1 MSPKLRWSGKLL
13 MCLVSLVLVAIL
25 VAGTVGCGDDEETTT
40 GETITLTFSMMSPPT
55 AANSAVLDEFTFPE
69 IEKRSNGRLKIEPYW
84 SGSLLAGGE
93 TLRGV
98 GSGIADMGFVYAAY
112 TPAQLPLNCAPLGA
126 FPTIQLTAADG
137 KEIFGNLVED
147 WPEMTA
153 ELEMWGVKFLG
164 LDSSHNQGIFATTP
178 IRTLDDFNGLKIRVH
193 SAYMADAVEAAGA
206 TAVFLPPGDVA
217 DALGKGMIDGSTA
230 SATTGKAFG
239 WFDYSDYF
247 IETDFATPALIT
259 NVINLEVWRSLP
271 SDLQSIL
278 EEVFLETS
286 DLTVSAYEEGIEAA
300 KEEMEGMGIEIIEFP
315 ASEIAKWTAMPG
327 VQQIATDTANELDDD
342 GLPGTIVVDRYGEA
356 LEALGKL

>member
-1 MSPKLRWSGKLL
+1 MSPKVRPFGKLI
-13 MCLVSLVLVAIL
+13 MCLVSLVLVVTVL
-25 VAGTVGCGDDEETTT
+25 AGAVGCGGDEVTP
-40 GETITLTFSMMSPPT
+40 GEVITLTFSMMTPPAT
-55 AANSAVLDEFTFPE
+55 ANAVVFGEFTFPE
-69 IEKRSNGRLKIEPYW
+69 IEKRSNGRLIIEPYW

-98 GSGIADMGFVYAAY
+98 GAGIADMGYVYAAY

-137 KEIFGNLVED
+137 QEIFGNLVED

-153 ELEMWGVKFLG
+153 ELEMWGVRFLG
-164 LDSSHNQGIFATTP
+164 LDPSHNQCIFATKP

-193 SAYMADAVEAAGA
+193 SAYMAEAAEAAGA

-217 DALGKGMIDGSTA
+217 DALARGMVDATTA
-230 SATTGKAFG
+230 SATTGKAYG

-247 IETDFATPALIT
+247 IETNFATPALIT
-259 NVINLEVWRSLP
+259 SVINLEVWRSLP

-278 EEVFLETS
+278 EEVFLETTER
-286 DLTVSAYEEGIEAA
+286 LVSAYEVGIEAA
-300 KEEMEGMGIEIIEFP
+300 IEEMEGMGIEIIEFP
-315 ASEIAKWTAMPG
+315 ASEIAKWNALPA
-327 VQQIATDTANELDDD
+327 VQQIADDTAQELDDD
-342 GLPGTIVVDRYGEA
+342 GLPGTIVVDRYRDA